1 MQTCSGAVD
10 RSGYLRVCASK
21 IANKL
26 VIGDRY
32 LDANRKWAVT
42 NAIII
47 NPAVSLIST
56 FGKFRQ
62 LKTCHT
68 LAVIEQSFNRTQNYV
83 QSILVS
89 KFLQATLSQTKRC
102 GLRIHVP
109 QPQFCQGDIGFNQI
123 HHAPYGTSL

>member
-26 VIGDRY
+26 VVGDRY

-42 NAIII
+42 NTIII
-47 NPAVSLIST
+47 NPVLSLIST

-62 LKTCHT
+62 LKAGHT
-68 LAVIEQSFNRTQNYV
+68 LAVIEQSFNRTQNYF
-83 QSILVS
+83 QSILVE
-89 KFLQATLSQTKRC
+89 KFLKTTP
-102 GLRIHVP
+102 P
-109 QPQFCQGDIGFNQI
+109 QPTRFPLHNHIP
-123 HHAPYGTSL
+123 HPH

>member
-21 IANKL
+21 IAYKL
-26 VIGDRY
+26 VVGDRY

-47 NPAVSLIST
+47 NPVLSLIST

-62 LKTCHT
+62 LKAGHT

-83 QSILVS
+83 QSILVA
-89 KFLQATLSQTKRC
+89 KFLKATLSQTKRC
-102 GLRIHVP
+102 GFRIHIAHRHIW
-109 QPQFCQGDIGFNQI
+109 QPYLVSNQ
-123 HHAPYGTSL
+123 PYHTLYCP